1 MTAAV
6 PYTQDTFVKMV
17 KDKVDELYDCI
28 RDKQYMSTDMFVKA
42 IHECRSFFWDR
53 DNDYSRYSTAHNTIH
68 YSSKKIM
75 NTERALNII
84 RQHIMPLLKPFVL
97 QALPDEI
104 KTLKR
109 DGFRIDAASTRDQ
122 LVREMQ
128 DWFPAADHVVAPR
141 PSPPILDKDGWDG
154 IARPS
159 APRAAR
165 ARLAV
170 LAAMRAQLTS
180 INGVLRSPLGF
191 RQGASF
197 R

>member
-1 MTAAV
+1 MTAAI
-6 PYTQDTFVKMV
+6 PYTPDTFVQMV

-28 RDKQYMSTDMFVKA
+28 RNKDVVSTENFIKN
-42 IHECRSFFWDR
+42 IHECRSYFWNL
-53 DNDYSRYSTAHNTIH
+53 DNEYSRYATSHNTIH
-68 YSSKKIM
+68 YLSKKIM

-97 QALPDEI
+97 QALPNEI

-141 PSPPILDKDGWDG
+141 PSPPILDEDGWDG
-154 IARPS
+154 IAGPS

-170 LAAMRAQLTS
+170 LAAMRAQLSS
-180 INGVLRSPLGF
+180 INGVLLRSPVLG
-191 RQGASF
+191 
-197 R
+197 

>member
-6 PYTQDTFVKMV
+6 PYTPDTFVKMV

-28 RDKQYMSTDMFVKA
+28 RNKEYMSTDKFVKA
-42 IHECRSFFWDR
+42 IHECRSYFWDL
-53 DNDYSRYSTAHNTIH
+53 DNDYSRYSTAHNTIR
-68 YSSKKIM
+68 YLSKKIM
-75 NTERALNII
+75 PTERALQII
-84 RQHIMPLLKPFVL
+84 REHIMPLLGPFVGE
-97 QALPDEI
+97 ALPDEI
-104 KTLKR
+104 KSMRR
-109 DGFRIDAASTRDQ
+109 DSFRIDAASTRDQ

-141 PSPPILDKDGWDG
+141 PSPPILDEDGWDG

-170 LAAMRAQLTS
+170 LAAMRAQLSS
-180 INGVLRSPLGF
+180 INCVLLRSPLMD
-191 RQGASF
+191 
-197 R
+197 